1 MVVRDKPGISLSIFL
16 GFRNNACYDR
26 WWKARKLW
34 GQLIHELRS
43 LARVANTLLAA
54 EPATARRPAAR
65 QAARRRATALPL
77 EWMSPA
83 ERRGDVHGVAGA
95 DGAAARSSLSLSA

>member
-43 LARVANTLLAA
+43 LARVGNTLLAA
-54 EPATARRPAAR
+54 EPETARRLV
-65 QAARRRATALPL
+65 RRAVAFPTRSPLGCAAGGTSTSDGPTAGMD
-77 EWMSPA
+77 ES
-83 ERRGDVHGVAGA
+83 G
-95 DGAAARSSLSLSA
+95 